1 MFSKRYRLLLVTLTI
16 TILAAF
22 LSGCGMVRVNPEV
35 DNNTV
40 VAKVAGEEI
49 KKEEFKKV
57 FEIFK
62 NQYEKQFG
70 TEVWNQEM
78 DGKKFIEVAREKLLD
93 MLVDERLQ
101 LNKAKELGITV
112 TDEEVNSNIENTKKY
127 FDTEE
132 KFNEYLKGQG
142 MDLEYFKQSVRK
154 ELIKSKLNEKLTA
167 NVTVTDDEV
176 KVYYDTHQNEFMK
189 VKASHVLLDTKEEAE
204 KILARAKAG
213 EDFAEL
219 AKQYSKDP
227 SAKENSGNLDYF
239 GHGDMVEP
247 FEKAAFAL
255 KPGEI
260 SDVVQTDFGFHVIKV
275 EDSKLDKFE
284 DVKEQLKATMLSE
297 KKNTEFDKL
306 LQDMRKS
313 SNVETFVKNLD

>member
-1 MFSKRYRLLLVTLTI
+1 MALTI
-16 TILAAF
+16 TVLAAF
-22 LSGCGMVRVNPEV
+22 LAGCGMVRVNPEV

-40 VAKVAGEEI
+40 VAKVSGEEI

-70 TEVWNQEM
+70 TEVWEQEIE
-78 DGKKFIEVAREKLLD
+78 GRKFIEVAREKLLD

-101 LNKAKELGITV
+101 LKKATELGIAV
-112 TDEEVNSNIENTKKY
+112 TDEEVNSEIENTKKY
-127 FDTEE
+127 FNTEE
-132 KFNEYLKGQG
+132 EFNEYLKGQG
-142 MDLEYFKQSVRK
+142 MDLEYFKQSMRK
-154 ELIKSKLNEKLTA
+154 ELIISKLTEKLTENIA
-167 NVTVTDDEV
+167 VTDEEV
-176 KVYYDTHQNEFMK
+176 RVYYDTHQSEFIK

-219 AKQYSKDP
+219 ARQNSKDP
-227 SAKENSGNLDYF
+227 SVKENSGNLDYF

-260 SDVVQTDFGFHVIKV
+260 SDVVQTDLGFHVIKV
-275 EDSKLDKFE
+275 EDSKLDTFE
-284 DVKEQLKATMLSE
+284 DVKEQLKATMLSD
-297 KKNTEFDKL
+297 KKNAEYEKL
-306 LQDMRKS
+306 LEDMRK
-313 SNVETFVKNLD
+313 NANIETYVKNLD